1 MSTMLGNN
9 PYTAEK
15 QLRLRRDMDS
25 SSLAGML
32 ATTDGSRRSEAG
44 RKGYFAALAE
54 EQMALS
60 NLGTEDVAAAMRSSW
75 KSLVCIRHRKI

>member
-1 MSTMLGNN
+1 MSIMLGNN
-9 PYTAEK
+9 LCTAEE
-15 QLRLRRDMDS
+15 QLRSRRDVDS

-32 ATTDGSRRSEAG
+32 ATIDGSRRSEAG

-60 NLGTEDVAAAMRSSW
+60 NFGTEDVAAAMR
-75 KSLVCIRHRKI
+75 